1 MVEKWHG
8 RVEMPSILPSMHQIC
23 LNFQLEVLF
32 TIFDHSGIAQI
43 EYWGLQFTLD
53 NRHKIFNGFSF
64 IESLLVWQP

>member
-8 RVEMPSILPSMHQIC
+8 RVEMPSFLPAMHQIC

-43 EYWGLQFTLD
+43 EYWGLQFTLSLCL
-53 NRHKIFNGFSF
+53 SF
-64 IESLLVWQP
+64 YSVCPTNQDY